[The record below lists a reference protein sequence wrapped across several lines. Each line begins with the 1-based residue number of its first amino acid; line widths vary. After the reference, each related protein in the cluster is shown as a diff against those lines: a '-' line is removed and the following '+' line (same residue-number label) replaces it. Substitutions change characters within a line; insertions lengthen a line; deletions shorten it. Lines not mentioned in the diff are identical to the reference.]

1 MNKTKQH
8 DYRPTQSI
16 ETLEYIEES
25 ATAEPSVTFEEIP
38 EQAMELLVDR
48 KLHDKTK

>member
-25 ATAEPSVTFEEIP
+25 AKAEPSVTFDEIDEEL
-38 EQAMELLVDR
+38 MDHLVDR
-48 KLHDKTK
+48 RIHAEDN